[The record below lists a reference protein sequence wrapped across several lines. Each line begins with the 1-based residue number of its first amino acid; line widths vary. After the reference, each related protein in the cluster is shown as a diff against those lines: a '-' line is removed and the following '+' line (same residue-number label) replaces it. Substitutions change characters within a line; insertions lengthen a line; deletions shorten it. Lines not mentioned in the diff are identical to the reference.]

1 MGWKAK
7 SMLEMD
13 LSWIRND
20 MVCLDGGWLLME
32 GKYQLYNVVGY
43 WTWKPVE
50 KGVTK
55 TGSCYGGDALS

>member
-1 MGWKAK
+1 MLLEFQLVIYTSKLNCKLMWWKAK

-13 LSWIRND
+13 LRWIRNN

-43 WTWKPVE
+43 WKW
-50 KGVTK
+50 
-55 TGSCYGGDALS
+55 L